1 VDYDGLGDVG
11 VEEVSAFVAGEGDE
25 EGVILLGWFF
35 CFIFLFWFVLGGCDW
50 FW

>member
-25 EGVILLGWFF
+25 EGVILLGVVFF
-35 CFIFLFWFVLGGCDW
+35 LHFFVLICVGW
-50 FW
+50 L